1 MNLFEKFFKLI
12 FGKQKK
18 EKKETSKN
26 DFKVIIEG
34 ELTKKKVKKTKDD
47 KKEIILEKD
56 LEDNTLTN
64 IKPKQK
70 KPKKNEK
77 K

>member
-12 FGKQKK
+12 FSKQKK
-18 EKKETSKN
+18 ENKETSKN

-34 ELTKKKVKKTKDD
+34 ELTKKRVNKIKDD
-47 KKEIILEKD
+47 KKEVIFEKELE
-56 LEDNTLTN
+56 ENNLTN
-64 IKPKQK
+64 IKPKQTK
-70 KPKKNEK
+70 RKKNEK